1 MIIRTQMTDKQ
12 LAEVLQELGYK
23 TEMRDELNWEKR
35 GHSRDEPVTYSRL
48 HVHNGDQWVLAQPFF
63 ERLLDNSLIELIRN
77 NKK

>member
-1 MIIRTQMTDKQ
+1 MTDQQ

-23 TEMRDELNWEKR
+23 TEMRDVISWEQR

>member
-1 MIIRTQMTDKQ
+1 MTDQQ

-48 HVHNGDQWVLAQPFF
+48 HVHIGDQWVLAQPFF

>member
-1 MIIRTQMTDKQ
+1 MIIRTQMTDNQ

-23 TEMRDELNWEKR
+23 TDMRDVTRWEKR
-35 GHSRDEPVTYSRL
+35 GHNRDELVGYSRL
-48 HVHNGDQWVLAQPFF
+48 HVIDQDQWVLAQPFF

>member
-48 HVHNGDQWVLAQPFF
+48 HVLDQDQWVLAQLFF
-63 ERLLDNSLIELIRN
+63 EKLLDESLIELIRN